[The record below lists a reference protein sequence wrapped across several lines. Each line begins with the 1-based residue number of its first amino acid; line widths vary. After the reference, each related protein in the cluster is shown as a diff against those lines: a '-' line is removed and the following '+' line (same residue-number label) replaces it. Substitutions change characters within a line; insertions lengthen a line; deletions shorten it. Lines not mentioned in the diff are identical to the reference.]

1 MILIYKIEKY
11 KHEQCP
17 ILFQAL
23 FIKCDCINKL
33 GTSEKKNQHI
43 DINNKKNKKWSL
55 LIQQNEIFTKYLKM

>member
-1 MILIYKIEKY
+1 MILIYYIETHKP
-11 KHEQCP
+11 EQGP

-43 DINNKKNKKWSL
+43 DINNKKK
-55 LIQQNEIFTKYLKM
+55 